1 MIRSIWSG
9 CLWYASDRIL
19 FHFFWGLSLL
29 HTTSRCNFG
38 NCYVYV
44 QTLRIVSIREHLQ
57 LLRAISDISWSVTR
71 KYFFFFVL
79 ASHGSSPVQ
88 LSVKSVPFPFWICSS
103 EWLLNL
109 DSAYMGKVN
118 CCPISFSNRR
128 AGTWNICTV
137 YKHCKEWNSHQTGTG
152 YGQFKCLHTYEG
164 KSHQIV
170 QIICHFYSHPRTVW
184 MQDIRLSGVCLLH
197 D

>member
-1 MIRSIWSG
+1 MIW
-9 CLWYASDRIL
+9 
-19 FHFFWGLSLL
+19 LSLICL
-29 HTTSRCNFG
+29 GQDSLSF
-38 NCYVYV
+38 
-44 QTLRIVSIREHLQ
+44 
-57 LLRAISDISWSVTR
+57 LLRAKLTSHNIQVQFWKLLCVCADIENCEHKGTSSVTQSNIR
-71 KYFFFFVL
+71 HFLVCNQKIFFFFFVL

-88 LSVKSVPFPFWICSS
+88 LSVKSVPFPFWIGSS

-137 YKHCKEWNSHQTGTG
+137 DKHCKEWNSHQTGTG

-170 QIICHFYSHPRTVW
+170 QIICHFYSQPRTVW
-184 MQDIRLSGVCLLH
+184 MQNIRLSGVCLLH